1 MLREL
6 EQFIAIAAAG
16 TFTAAAR
23 RVHLSQPALTAAIQR
38 LEHEVG
44 APLFVRGRR
53 GAELTAAGRA
63 LVPRAQAALAAFA
76 DGKRAVAE
84 IAGLAAGE
92 VRVGG
97 GATACTYI
105 LPPVLAEFRRLRPG
119 LRLSLREG
127 YTDELEAAIDDGSLD
142 LAVITVARR
151 RPPAGPLA
159 RLGAHADDELIAVAA
174 PGVDPRTAPWVTFA
188 PGSPTRALLLEK
200 LPGAA
205 IVMEL
210 GSIAAVKGNVR
221 AGIGLALVSRLAVA
235 TDLARGSLVEVPLR
249 FTPVRRRLAIR
260 HRGTRYLTPA
270 AAALLALLG
279 RRDAPH
285 EVTRPLSRSSAGP

>member
-6 EQFIAIAAAG
+6 EQFMAIASAG

-84 IAGLAAGE
+84 VTGLAAGE

-105 LPPVLAEFRRLRPG
+105 LPPILAQFRRRRPG
-119 LRLSLREG
+119 IRLSLREG
-127 YTDELEAAIDDGSLD
+127 YTDELERAIDDGSLD
-142 LAVITVARR
+142 LAVITVDRHR
-151 RPPAGPLA
+151 PAGGPTA
-159 RLGAHADDELIAVAA
+159 RLRDHVDDELIVVAA
-174 PGVDPRTAPWVTFA
+174 PGVDPRTSPWVTFA
-188 PGSPTRALLLEK
+188 PGSPTRALLLER
-200 LPGAA
+200 LPTAT

-221 AGIGLALVSRLAVA
+221 AGIGLGLLSRLAVEH
-235 TDLARGSLVEVPLR
+235 DLARGSLVEVPLR
-249 FTPVRRRLAIR
+249 WAPVRRRLAIR
-260 HRGTRYLTPA
+260 HRGERYLTPA
-270 AAALLALLG
+270 AAALLALL
-279 RRDAPH
+279 A
-285 EVTRPLSRSSAGP
+285 